1 MVLVMEFAAG
11 GELYDYLSDRKVLG
25 EEEARRI
32 FRQVSTAI
40 YYCHKHK
47 ICHRD
52 LKLENI
58 LLDEHGNAKIA
69 DFGLSNVFDEQ
80 RLLATFCGSP
90 LYASPEIVKGTPYH
104 GPEVDC
110 WSLGVLLYTLVYGA
124 MPFDGA
130 NFKRLVKQ
138 ISQGD
143 YFEPKS
149 PSRASP
155 LIREMLTCCPIRRA
169 NIEQIC
175 SHWWVN
181 EEYNENCLDLAEE
194 LANQTPVR
202 LDVLLS
208 LAPPSVTS
216 EQVVVPSHEENNKE
230 RIQKSHSVGSIIDI
244 AETEAERRILDMVA
258 GKESFFSDVCVIL
271 ELFNLFFLV

>member
-1 MVLVMEFAAG
+1 MEVAKPDSKKFFN
-11 GELYDYLSDRKVLG
+11 K
-25 EEEARRI
+25 
-32 FRQVSTAI
+32 Q
-40 YYCHKHK
+40 K
-47 ICHRD
+47 I
-52 LKLENI
+52 I
-58 LLDEHGNAKIA
+58 KI
-69 DFGLSNVFDEQ
+69 
-80 RLLATFCGSP
+80 P
-90 LYASPEIVKGTPYH
+90 LT
-104 GPEVDC
+104 D
-110 WSLGVLLYTLVYGA
+110 TLVYGA

-155 LIREMLTCCPIRRA
+155 LVREMLTVCPIRRA
-169 NIEQIC
+169 NIESIC

-181 EEYNENCLDLAEE
+181 EDYDENCLDLAEE

-216 EQVVVPSHEENNKE
+216 DQMVVPSQDDGGKE

-258 GKESFFSDVCVIL
+258 GQFECGFGLIIYY
-271 ELFNLFFLV
+271 EI